1 MTSPRTTQ
9 GARPTFRRGGRRRR
23 QCFCKES
30 KVDYKDVSNIRRFI
44 TDRGRIE
51 PGKKSGNCAKCQ
63 RTLTI
68 ALKRARHLAL
78 LPYAPHHLR
87 VTGEVA
93 VSAKIVQEDEA
104 VIDASEESEEI
115 NESTEQTQVDLES
128 PAADAEPESEPEIQS
143 DVSATITETKIDE
156 EEDSGNAESQL
167 AETPNLESPDSES
180 DSEPD
185 SEEDK

>member
-1 MTSPRTTQ
+1 MTTQRTTQ

-51 PGKKSGNCAKCQ
+51 AGKKSGNCAKCQ
-63 RTLTI
+63 RTLTLAI
-68 ALKRARHLAL
+68 KRARHLAL

-93 VSAKIVQEDEA
+93 VSAKIDEED
-104 VIDASEESEEI
+104 VIDVSEESEEI
-115 NESTEQTQVDLES
+115 TESTEQTQADLES
-128 PAADAEPESEPEIQS
+128 PAADMEPASESEIQS
-143 DVSATITETKIDE
+143 DVPATITETKIDE
-156 EEDSGNAESQL
+156 EDLEDSGNGESEL
-167 AETPNLESPDSES
+167 EETPNVES
-180 DSEPD
+180 PD

>member
-30 KVDYKDVSNIRRFI
+30 KVDYKVISNIRRFI

-51 PGKKSGNCAKCQ
+51 PGKKSGNCAKCH

-93 VSAKIVQEDEA
+93 VSSKISEEDEA
-104 VIDASEESEEI
+104 EIDSSEESDE
-115 NESTEQTQVDLES
+115 NAESTEQTQADLEPS
-128 PAADAEPESEPEIQS
+128 VTDTDEQSESEIESETP
-143 DVSATITETKIDE
+143 ATTTEAKLDE
-156 EEDSGNAESQL
+156 ENQEDLDNVESESE
-167 AETPNLESPDSES
+167 ETPNVET
-180 DSEPD
+180 PD

>member
-30 KVDYKDVSNIRRFI
+30 KVDYKDISNIRRFI

-51 PGKKSGNCAKCQ
+51 AGKKSGNCAKCQ

-68 ALKRARHLAL
+68 AIKRARHLAL

-93 VSAKIVQEDEA
+93 VSSKITEEDEA
-104 VIDASEESEEI
+104 ASDSSEESS
-115 NESTEQTQVDLES
+115 NETTEPTEQTQVDLEPS
-128 PAADAEPESEPEIQS
+128 VTDSDQDTESEIQSEAPETTAETKLDEEDSDNVEPESE
-143 DVSATITETKIDE
+143 ET
-156 EEDSGNAESQL
+156 SNV
-167 AETPNLESPDSES
+167 ESPDT
-180 DSEPD
+180 
-185 SEEDK
+185 EEDK

>member
-1 MTSPRTTQ
+1 MTTQRTTQ
-9 GARPTFRRGGRRRR
+9 GARPPFRRGGRRRR

-51 PGKKSGNCAKCQ
+51 AGKKSGNCAKCQ
-63 RTLTI
+63 RTLTLAI
-68 ALKRARHLAL
+68 KRARHLAL

-93 VSAKIVQEDEA
+93 VSAKIEEDEA

-115 NESTEQTQVDLES
+115 AESTEQTQVDPES
-128 PAADAEPESEPEIQS
+128 PAADTEPESEPEIQS
-143 DVSATITETKIDE
+143 DVPAAITETKIDE
-156 EEDSGNAESQL
+156 EDPEDSGNTESEL
-167 AETPNLESPDSES
+167 AETPNVESPDI
-180 DSEPD
+180 
-185 SEEDK
+185 EEDK

>member
-1 MTSPRTTQ
+1 MTSQRTTQ

-51 PGKKSGNCAKCQ
+51 AGKKSGNCAKCQ
-63 RTLTI
+63 RTLTLAI
-68 ALKRARHLAL
+68 KRARHLAL

-93 VSAKIVQEDEA
+93 VSAKIDDED

-115 NESTEQTQVDLES
+115 TESTEQTQADLES
-128 PAADAEPESEPEIQS
+128 PAADTEPESESEIQS
-143 DVSATITETKIDE
+143 DVPAAITETKIKEDE
-156 EEDSGNAESQL
+156 EDPEDSGNAESEL
-167 AETPNLESPDSES
+167 AETPNVES
-180 DSEPD
+180 PD

>member
-30 KVDYKDVSNIRRFI
+30 KVDYKDISNIRRFI

-51 PGKKSGNCAKCQ
+51 AGKKSGNCAKCQ

-68 ALKRARHLAL
+68 AIKRARHLAL

-93 VSAKIVQEDEA
+93 VSSKITEEDEA
-104 VIDASEESEEI
+104 ASDSSEESS
-115 NESTEQTQVDLES
+115 NETTEPTEQTQVDLEPS
-128 PAADAEPESEPEIQS
+128 VTDSDQDSESETPATTTEAKLDEEDQEDSDNVESESEPE
-143 DVSATITETKIDE
+143 ETL
-156 EEDSGNAESQL
+156 NVES
-167 AETPNLESPDSES
+167 
-180 DSEPD
+180 PD

>member
-1 MTSPRTTQ
+1 MTTQRTTQ

-51 PGKKSGNCAKCQ
+51 AGKKSGNCAKCQ
-63 RTLTI
+63 RTLTLAI
-68 ALKRARHLAL
+68 KRARHLAL

-93 VSAKIVQEDEA
+93 VSAKIDEEDEA

-115 NESTEQTQVDLES
+115 AESTEQTQVDSES
-128 PAADAEPESEPEIQS
+128 PAADTEPEIQS
-143 DVSATITETKIDE
+143 DVPAAITDTKIDGDE
-156 EEDSGNAESQL
+156 ENPEDSGNAESEL
-167 AETPNLESPDSES
+167 AETPNVES
-180 DSEPD
+180 PD

>member
-1 MTSPRTTQ
+1 MTTQRTTQ

-51 PGKKSGNCAKCQ
+51 VGKKSGNCAKCQ
-63 RTLTI
+63 RTLTLAI
-68 ALKRARHLAL
+68 KRARHLAL

-93 VSAKIVQEDEA
+93 VSAKIDQEDEA

-115 NESTEQTQVDLES
+115 AESTEQTQVDPEL
-128 PAADAEPESEPEIQS
+128 PAADTESEIQS
-143 DVSATITETKIDE
+143 DVPAAITETKIKEDE
-156 EEDSGNAESQL
+156 EDPEDSGNAESEL
-167 AETPNLESPDSES
+167 AETPNVES
-180 DSEPD
+180 PD

>member
-1 MTSPRTTQ
+1 MTSQRTTQ

-51 PGKKSGNCAKCQ
+51 AGKKSGNCAKCQ
-63 RTLTI
+63 RTLTLAI
-68 ALKRARHLAL
+68 KRARHLAL
-78 LPYAPHHLR
+78 LPYAPHHPR
-87 VTGEVA
+87 VTGQVA
-93 VSAKIVQEDEA
+93 VSAKIDEED

-115 NESTEQTQVDLES
+115 TESTEETQADLES
-128 PAADAEPESEPEIQS
+128 PASDTEPESESEIQS
-143 DVSATITETKIDE
+143 DVTATITETKIDE
-156 EEDSGNAESQL
+156 EDLEDSGNGESEL
-167 AETPNLESPDSES
+167 AETPNVESP

>member
-30 KVDYKDVSNIRRFI
+30 KVDYKDISNIRRFI

-51 PGKKSGNCAKCQ
+51 AGKKSGNCAKCQ

-68 ALKRARHLAL
+68 AIKRARHLAL

-93 VSAKIVQEDEA
+93 VSSKISEEDEDA
-104 VIDASEESEEI
+104 IDGSEESDE
-115 NESTEQTQVDLES
+115 NAESTEQTQVDLEPS
-128 PAADAEPESEPEIQS
+128 VTDTDEQSESEIESETP
-143 DVSATITETKIDE
+143 ATTTEAKLDE
-156 EEDSGNAESQL
+156 EDQEDSDNSEHESE
-167 AETPNLESPDSES
+167 ETPNVES
-180 DSEPD
+180 PD

>member
-1 MTSPRTTQ
+1 MTTQRTTQ
-9 GARPTFRRGGRRRR
+9 GGRPTFRRGGRRRR

-51 PGKKSGNCAKCQ
+51 AGKKSGNCAKCQ
-63 RTLTI
+63 RTLTLAI
-68 ALKRARHLAL
+68 KRARHLAL

-93 VSAKIVQEDEA
+93 VSVKIDEED
-104 VIDASEESEEI
+104 VIAASEESEEI
-115 NESTEQTQVDLES
+115 TESTEQTQADLES
-128 PAADAEPESEPEIQS
+128 PASDTEPESESEIQS

-156 EEDSGNAESQL
+156 EDLEDSGNAESEPE
-167 AETPNLESPDSES
+167 ETPNVES
-180 DSEPD
+180 PD

>member
-30 KVDYKDVSNIRRFI
+30 KVDYKDISNIRRFI

-51 PGKKSGNCAKCQ
+51 AGKKSGNCAKCQ

-87 VTGEVA
+87 VTGQVA
-93 VSAKIVQEDEA
+93 VSSKISEEDEDA
-104 VIDASEESEEI
+104 IDGSEESDETA
-115 NESTEQTQVDLES
+115 ESTEQTQVDLEPS
-128 PAADAEPESEPEIQS
+128 VMDSDQDSESETP
-143 DVSATITETKIDE
+143 ATTTEAKLDDE
-156 EEDSGNAESQL
+156 DQEDSDNSEHESD
-167 AETPNLESPDSES
+167 ETPNVES
-180 DSEPD
+180 PD

>member
-93 VSAKIVQEDEA
+93 VSSKIREEDE
-104 VIDASEESEEI
+104 VEIDSSEESDETT
-115 NESTEQTQVDLES
+115 ESTERTQVDLEPS
-128 PAADAEPESEPEIQS
+128 VTDTEEQSESEIQS
-143 DVSATITETKIDE
+143 ETPATTTEAKLDE
-156 EEDSGNAESQL
+156 ENQEDLDNVESESE
-167 AETPNLESPDSES
+167 ETPNVES
-180 DSEPD
+180 PD

>member
-1 MTSPRTTQ
+1 MTSQRTTQ

-51 PGKKSGNCAKCQ
+51 AGKKSGNCAKCQ
-63 RTLTI
+63 RTLTLAI
-68 ALKRARHLAL
+68 KRARHLAL
-78 LPYAPHHLR
+78 IPYAPHHLR

-93 VSAKIVQEDEA
+93 VSAKIDEED

-115 NESTEQTQVDLES
+115 TESTEQTQADLES
-128 PAADAEPESEPEIQS
+128 PAADMEPESESEIQS
-143 DVSATITETKIDE
+143 DVPATITETKIDE
-156 EEDSGNAESQL
+156 EDLEDSGNGESEL
-167 AETPNLESPDSES
+167 AETPNVESP

>member
-1 MTSPRTTQ
+1 MTTQRTTQ

-51 PGKKSGNCAKCQ
+51 AGKKSGNCAKCQ
-63 RTLTI
+63 RTLTLAI
-68 ALKRARHLAL
+68 KRARHLAL

-93 VSAKIVQEDEA
+93 VSAKIDDEA

-115 NESTEQTQVDLES
+115 AESTEQTQVDPES
-128 PAADAEPESEPEIQS
+128 PAADTEPESESEIQS
-143 DVSATITETKIDE
+143 DVPAAITETKIKEDE
-156 EEDSGNAESQL
+156 EDPEDSGNAESEL
-167 AETPNLESPDSES
+167 AETPNVES
-180 DSEPD
+180 PD

>member
-1 MTSPRTTQ
+1 MTSQRTTQ

-51 PGKKSGNCAKCQ
+51 AGKKSGNCAKCQ
-63 RTLTI
+63 RTLTLAI
-68 ALKRARHLAL
+68 KRARHLAL

-93 VSAKIVQEDEA
+93 VSAKIEEDEA

-115 NESTEQTQVDLES
+115 AESTEQTQVDPEL
-128 PAADAEPESEPEIQS
+128 PAADTEPEIQS
-143 DVSATITETKIDE
+143 DVPAAITETKIDGDE
-156 EEDSGNAESQL
+156 ENPEDSGNAESEL
-167 AETPNLESPDSES
+167 AETPNVES
-180 DSEPD
+180 PD

>member
-1 MTSPRTTQ
+1 MTSPRSTQ
-9 GARPTFRRGGRRRR
+9 GGRPTFRRGGRRRR
-23 QCFCKES
+23 QCFCKET
-30 KVDYKDVSNIRRFI
+30 KVDYKDISNIRRFI

-93 VSAKIVQEDEA
+93 VNKVREKTDDS
-104 VIDASEESEEI
+104 IDDSEESNEVT
-115 NESTEQTQVDLES
+115 ESTEQNQADVES
-128 PAADAEPESEPEIQS
+128 PVINTDAEPELEIQS
-143 DVSATITETKIDE
+143 EASETIIEAKSD
-156 EEDSGNAESQL
+156 EEDSN
-167 AETPNLESPDSES
+167 NVVSES
-180 DSEPD
+180 GENIDGESDD

>member
-1 MTSPRTTQ
+1 MTTQRTTQ

-51 PGKKSGNCAKCQ
+51 AGKKSGNCAKCQ
-63 RTLTI
+63 RTLTLAI
-68 ALKRARHLAL
+68 KRARHLAL

-93 VSAKIVQEDEA
+93 VSAKIDEEED

-115 NESTEQTQVDLES
+115 TESTEETQADIES
-128 PAADAEPESEPEIQS
+128 PAADTEPESEIHS

-156 EEDSGNAESQL
+156 EDLEDSGNGESEL
-167 AETPNLESPDSES
+167 VETPNVESP

>member
-1 MTSPRTTQ
+1 MTTQRTTQ

-51 PGKKSGNCAKCQ
+51 AGKKSGNCAKCQ
-63 RTLTI
+63 RTLTLAI
-68 ALKRARHLAL
+68 KRARHLAL

-93 VSAKIVQEDEA
+93 VSAKIDEED
-104 VIDASEESEEI
+104 VIDVSEESEEI
-115 NESTEQTQVDLES
+115 TESTEQTQADLES
-128 PAADAEPESEPEIQS
+128 PAADTDTESESEIQS
-143 DVSATITETKIDE
+143 DGPATITGTKIDE
-156 EEDSGNAESQL
+156 EDLEDSGNGESEL
-167 AETPNLESPDSES
+167 AETPNAESH

>member
-1 MTSPRTTQ
+1 MTCQRTTQ

-51 PGKKSGNCAKCQ
+51 AGKKSGNCAKCQ
-63 RTLTI
+63 RTLTLAI
-68 ALKRARHLAL
+68 KRARHLAL

-93 VSAKIVQEDEA
+93 VSAKIEEDEA
-104 VIDASEESEEI
+104 VIAASEESEESA
-115 NESTEQTQVDLES
+115 ESTEQTQVDPEL
-128 PAADAEPESEPEIQS
+128 PAADTEPEIQS
-143 DVSATITETKIDE
+143 DVPAAITETKIDGDE
-156 EEDSGNAESQL
+156 ENPEDSGNAESEL
-167 AETPNLESPDSES
+167 AETPNVES
-180 DSEPD
+180 PD

>member
-30 KVDYKDVSNIRRFI
+30 KVDYKDISNIRRFI

-51 PGKKSGNCAKCQ
+51 AGKKSGNCAKCQ

-87 VTGEVA
+87 VTGQVA
-93 VSAKIVQEDEA
+93 VSSKISEEDEDA
-104 VIDASEESEEI
+104 IDGSEESDETA
-115 NESTEQTQVDLES
+115 ESTEQTQVDLEPS
-128 PAADAEPESEPEIQS
+128 VMDSDQDSESETP
-143 DVSATITETKIDE
+143 ATTTEAKLDE
-156 EEDSGNAESQL
+156 EDQEDSDNVESESE
-167 AETPNLESPDSES
+167 ETPNVES
-180 DSEPD
+180 PD

>member
-1 MTSPRTTQ
+1 MTTQRTTQ

-51 PGKKSGNCAKCQ
+51 AGKKSGNCAKCQ
-63 RTLTI
+63 RTLTLAI
-68 ALKRARHLAL
+68 KRARHLAL

-93 VSAKIVQEDEA
+93 VSAKITEDDDA
-104 VIDASEESEEI
+104 VVDASEESDEI
-115 NESTEQTQVDLES
+115 IESTEQTQVVSES
-128 PAADAEPESEPEIQS
+128 PAADTEPESGSEIQS
-143 DVSATITETKIDE
+143 EVTVTITETKIDE
-156 EEDSGNAESQL
+156 EDPEDSGNAESEL
-167 AETPNLESPDSES
+167 AETPNVES
-180 DSEPD
+180 PD

>member
-30 KVDYKDVSNIRRFI
+30 KVDYKDISNIRRFI

-51 PGKKSGNCAKCQ
+51 AGKKSGNCAKCQ

-93 VSAKIVQEDEA
+93 VSSKISEEDEDA
-104 VIDASEESEEI
+104 IDGSEESNETA
-115 NESTEQTQVDLES
+115 ESTEQTQVDLQPS
-128 PAADAEPESEPEIQS
+128 VTDSDQDSESETP
-143 DVSATITETKIDE
+143 ATTTEAKLDDE
-156 EEDSGNAESQL
+156 DQEDSDNSEHESE
-167 AETPNLESPDSES
+167 ETPNVESAG
-180 DSEPD
+180 